1 MKNINLNGI
10 EYLIEKN
17 YKDSINK
24 EELESLFTEHFNQY
38 DYVAGDY
45 SYNKL
50 RLKGFFDTKN
60 KKVQRYNDAV
70 KRAPIRIYDV
80 YVELYIRNNT
90 QESLADKW
98 RYSTQTIKRL
108 NGKLYDYLQ
117 ANLR

>member
-1 MKNINLNGI
+1 MIGLDDRIREREAKKMTRQEIMKDLREIR
-10 EYLIEKN
+10 Y
-17 YKDSINK
+17 Y
-24 EELESLFTEHFNQY
+24 
-38 DYVAGDY
+38 Y
-45 SYNKL
+45 SRK
-50 RLKGFFDTKN
+50 KGFDELKN
-60 KKVQRYNDAV
+60 EIESNIIAEKVQRYNDAV
-70 KRAPIRIYDV
+70 KRAPIRIYGV

>member
-1 MKNINLNGI
+1 MTRQEIMKDLREIR
-10 EYLIEKN
+10 Y
-17 YKDSINK
+17 Y
-24 EELESLFTEHFNQY
+24 
-38 DYVAGDY
+38 Y
-45 SYNKL
+45 SRK
-50 RLKGFFDTKN
+50 KGFDELKN
-60 KKVQRYNDAV
+60 EIESNIIAEKVQHYNDAV

-80 YVELYIRNNT
+80 YVGLYIRNNT

>member
-1 MKNINLNGI
+1 MIGLGDRIREREAKKMTRQEIMKDLREIR
-10 EYLIEKN
+10 Y
-17 YKDSINK
+17 Y
-24 EELESLFTEHFNQY
+24 
-38 DYVAGDY
+38 Y
-45 SYNKL
+45 SRK
-50 RLKGFFDTKN
+50 KGFDELKN
-60 KKVQRYNDAV
+60 EIESNIIAEKVQRYNDAV

>member
-1 MKNINLNGI
+1 MTRQEIIMDLREI
-10 EYLIEKN
+10 RY
-17 YKDSINK
+17 Y
-24 EELESLFTEHFNQY
+24 
-38 DYVAGDY
+38 Y
-45 SYNKL
+45 SSK
-50 RLKGFFDTKN
+50 KGFDELKN
-60 KKVQRYNDAV
+60 EIESNIIAEKVQRYNDAV

-90 QESLADKW
+90 QESLADEW